1 MKKYLIMVLAIAI
14 SGVFVGC
21 HEDELS
27 GSFIEQKKM
36 AFEETFI
43 KAFGQPDPDHNW
55 GFKTRATDDALTRT
69 ENANANEWADPNKS
83 YGGLLVP
90 PPLTDEQIAVV
101 RKYFQTHPNLGYED
115 PKWSNY
121 FIQQVYK
128 GHTNVPENCATPEA
142 YLAANGSSYIIA
154 SDHMD
159 HLIAV
164 DEEKGIYD
172 HINNFNH
179 GDCSTNGTV
188 LDNGG
193 NANDGPFHSDK
204 IMYMMN
210 STTKSFGYHNSDG
223 SLYHTEYTGLVS
235 YKTIMQAMGAEAN
248 CLDDGWNRSFM
259 GFDFE
264 QMVGDDVYAANR
276 QYGNYTAE
284 NNWQGE
290 LISLTYESYHYFTF
304 EGNQYHY
311 LDSDRNMYAADLT
324 EESYKQKNGSN
335 STIGGVADFNDLP
348 SDDIIR
354 DLLSKGYLPVMN
366 SADKV
371 WVKVGGTADGYF
383 SDWIVTLTEA
393 KTENTNPSAPDVKT
407 ITGEPGKRYTKT
419 GLEIV
424 ESGRVMCED
433 LATSDLDDY
442 DYNDVVYDA
451 IIFREYKYLCTEDGV
466 IIEDENFQDKYD
478 RTYANVRLMAAGGTI
493 PVEMVVGNNNFDV
506 HEELGAA
513 DNVMINTLPDTEEER
528 ARINMASVFET
539 EEAKTLKGEDGSEK
553 LYGVGLI
560 SDIKLNVLYNNTSTE
575 LLAKHGGATYMFL
588 VDLGLPWAM
597 ERRKFSSGYPYFP
610 DWVADRNANYEWY
623 DKSIQKQYLYENPKL
638 VGLTEPDIPDPVIEF
653 YDNNG
658 SLSSLE
664 KKTVPANPGTMAYPN
679 TSTETIL
686 YDFTTSVG
694 PGYLCPKIKT
704 ADNVTHDEEF
714 VTINAGTNNI
724 QMNNTIRIYGV
735 FINNWYIYTNLNS
748 SAISSGAGN
757 GYIDIPI
764 DYHNVDIA
772 RSGITIKGQNFT
784 VTYVT
789 VF

>member
-1 MKKYLIMVLAIAI
+1 MKKYLMTIATAAMCATFT
-14 SGVFVGC
+14 SCSHDFGFEQTTQDEADKSKYESVFV
-21 HEDELS
+21 S
-27 GSFIEQKKM
+27 R
-36 AFEETFI
+36 
-43 KAFGQPDPDHNW
+43 FGQPAADQDW
-55 GFKTRATDDALTRT
+55 GYSEFARKTTRI
-69 ENANANEWADPNKS
+69 ENANANEWADPNKE

-90 PPLTDEQIAVV
+90 PPLTNEQIAVV

-142 YLAANGSSYIIA
+142 YLAANGSTYIIA

-204 IMYMMN
+204 IMYMKN

-264 QMVGDDVYAANR
+264 QMVGDDVYAGNR
-276 QYGNYTAE
+276 DYVNRNEE

-290 LISLTYESYHYFTF
+290 LVITYESYHYFTF
-304 EGNQYHY
+304 EGKQYHY
-311 LDSDRNMYAADLT
+311 LDADRNMYTADLT
-324 EESYKQKNGSN
+324 EESYKQKNGSS
-335 STIGGVADFNDLP
+335 STIGGVADFSNLP

-354 DLLSKGYLPVMN
+354 DLLSKGYLPVIG

-466 IIEDENFQDKYD
+466 LLEDQNFQDGYD

-506 HEELGAA
+506 HEELGAG
-513 DNVMINTLPDTEEER
+513 DNVMINTLPNTEEER
-528 ARINMASVFET
+528 ARLNMAPVFET

-588 VDLGLPWAM
+588 VDLGLPWAI
-597 ERRKFSSGYPYFP
+597 ERRRFNSAYPYFP

-623 DKSIQKQYLYENPKL
+623 DKNIQKQYLYENPKL
-638 VGLTEPDIPDPVIEF
+638 VGLTEPEIPEPVIEF

-686 YDFTTSVG
+686 YDFNTDG
-694 PGYLCPKIKT
+694 PGFLCPAVTTKDGDTYEKERVIIDT
-704 ADNVTHDEEF
+704 STRDINV
-714 VTINAGTNNI
+714 
-724 QMNNTIRIYGV
+724 NNTIRIYGV
-735 FINNWYIYTNLNS
+735 YIDNWFFYTNFYSSLINS
-748 SAISSGAGN
+748 DAN
-757 GYIDIPI
+757 KGYVDIPVTQSNI
-764 DYHNVDIA
+764 NRFRNSI
-772 RSGITIKGQNFT
+772 SIEGQNFT

>member
-1 MKKYLIMVLAIAI
+1 MKKYLMTIATAAMCATFT
-14 SGVFVGC
+14 SCSHDFGFEQTTQDEADKSKYESVFV
-21 HEDELS
+21 S
-27 GSFIEQKKM
+27 R
-36 AFEETFI
+36 
-43 KAFGQPDPDHNW
+43 FGQPAADQDW
-55 GFKTRATDDALTRT
+55 GYSEFARKTTRI
-69 ENANANEWADPNKS
+69 ENANANEWADPNKE

-142 YLAANGSSYIIA
+142 YLAANGSTYIIA

-276 QYGNYTAE
+276 QYGNYSAE
-284 NNWQGE
+284 NNWKGE

-304 EGNQYHY
+304 EGKQYHY
-311 LDSDRNMYAADLT
+311 LDADRNMYAADLT

-335 STIGGVADFNDLP
+335 STIGGVADFSNLP

-354 DLLSKGYLPVMN
+354 DLLSKGYLPVIG

-393 KTENTNPSAPDVKT
+393 KTDIVIPPADVR
-407 ITGEPGKRYTKT
+407 I
-419 GLEIV
+419 IA
-424 ESGRVMCED
+424 ED
-433 LATSDLDDY
+433 LTTSEKGDFDF
-442 DYNDVVYDA
+442 NDVVFDVIYDYKPGKSA
-451 IIFREYKYLCTEDGV
+451 IIL
-466 IIEDENFQDKYD
+466 Q
-478 RTYANVRLMAAGGTI
+478 AAGGTY
-493 PVEMVVGNNNFDV
+493 PLYVAGYEV
-506 HEELGAA
+506 HKELGNHPT
-513 DNVMINTLPDTEEER
+513 NVMINTGRGPNE
-528 ARINMASVFET
+528 
-539 EEAKTLKGEDGSEK
+539 
-553 LYGVGLI
+553 
-560 SDIKLNVLYNNTSTE
+560 
-575 LLAKHGGATYMFL
+575 
-588 VDLGLPWAM
+588 
-597 ERRKFSSGYPYFP
+597 
-610 DWVADRNANYEWY
+610 
-623 DKSIQKQYLYENPKL
+623 
-638 VGLTEPDIPDPVIEF
+638 DPVLIEI
-653 YDNNG
+653 DAVSHG
-658 SLSSLE
+658 LDIEVKVEKPRGTVILE
-664 KKTVPANPGTMAYPN
+664 CNQGRAPHKIAVKPSFVWCNERDDIELTYRNFSQWVIDP
-679 TSTETIL
+679 
-686 YDFTTSVG
+686 SVS
-694 PGYLCPKIKT
+694 
-704 ADNVTHDEEF
+704 
-714 VTINAGTNNI
+714 
-724 QMNNTIRIYGV
+724 
-735 FINNWYIYTNLNS
+735 WY
-748 SAISSGAGN
+748 
-757 GYIDIPI
+757 
-764 DYHNVDIA
+764 
-772 RSGITIKGQNFT
+772 
-784 VTYVT
+784 
-789 VF
+789 